1 MTTPDS
7 STFFKKENRTL
18 MSGLAGLIDHTLLK
32 SNIDKQQINDLC
44 ADAIENEF
52 AAVCIPPYYVNVAAA
67 LLQDSKIK
75 VATVI
80 GFPMG
85 YATVFAKVEEIKR
98 AIQDGA
104 DEIDAVLN
112 ISAVKDGSWNYV
124 TNEIQSFTRAAHLKG
139 KILKLIIEAA
149 VLTDEQ
155 IQKVCEI
162 ANAEKVDY
170 IKTSTGY
177 NGGATA
183 EMVTQIKK
191 YLDSSIKIKASGGI
205 RTKAQA
211 ISLIDAGAQRIGTSA
226 SIDII

>member
-1 MTTPDS
+1 
-7 STFFKKENRTL
+7 

-32 SNIDKQQINDLC
+32 SNIDKQQIENLC

-52 AAVCIPPYYVNVAAA
+52 AAVCIPPYYVSNAASLLRDSNV
-67 LLQDSKIK
+67 K

-85 YATVFAKVEEIKR
+85 YATLFAKVEEIKR

-155 IQKVCEI
+155 VKKVCEI
-162 ANAEKVDY
+162 ANTEKVDFV
-170 IKTSTGY
+170 KTSTGY
-177 NGGATA
+177 NGGATT
-183 EMVTQIKK
+183 EMVSQLKK
-191 YLDSSIKIKASGGI
+191 YLNDSIKIKASGGI

-226 SIDII
+226 SKDII

>member
-1 MTTPDS
+1 M
-7 STFFKKENRTL
+7 N
-18 MSGLAGLIDHTLLK
+18 GLAGLIDHTLLK

>member
-1 MTTPDS
+1 M
-7 STFFKKENRTL
+7 L

-32 SNIDKQQINDLC
+32 SNINKQQIENLC

-52 AAVCIPPYYVNVAAA
+52 AAVCIPPYYVSNAATMLKDSNV
-67 LLQDSKIK
+67 K

-162 ANAEKVDY
+162 ANTEKVDFV
-170 IKTSTGY
+170 KTSTGY

-183 EMVTQIKK
+183 EMVSQLKK
-191 YLDSSIKIKASGGI
+191 YLNDSIKIKASGGI

>member
-1 MTTPDS
+1 
-7 STFFKKENRTL
+7 

-32 SNIDKQQINDLC
+32 SNIGKQQIDTLC

-52 AAVCIPPYYVNVAAA
+52 AAVCIPPYYVSLAAG
-67 LLQDSKIK
+67 LLKDSKVK

-112 ISAVKDGSWNYV
+112 ISAVKDGTWNYV

-149 VLTDEQ
+149 VLTEEQ
-155 IQKVCEI
+155 IQKICEI
-162 ANAEKVDY
+162 ANTEKVDY

-183 EMVTQIKK
+183 EMVSQLKK
-191 YLDSSIKIKASGGI
+191 FLDEDIKIKASGGI

-226 SIDII
+226 SKDII

>member
-1 MTTPDS
+1 
-7 STFFKKENRTL
+7 

-32 SNIDKQQINDLC
+32 SNIDKQQIENLC

-52 AAVCIPPYYVNVAAA
+52 AAVCIPPYYVSNAASLLKDSNV
-67 LLQDSKIK
+67 K

-85 YATVFAKVEEIKR
+85 YATLFAKVEEIKR

-155 IQKVCEI
+155 VRKVCEI
-162 ANAEKVDY
+162 ANTEKVDFV
-170 IKTSTGY
+170 KTSTGY
-177 NGGATA
+177 NGGATT
-183 EMVTQIKK
+183 EMVSQLKE
-191 YLDSSIKIKASGGI
+191 YLNDSIKIKASGGI

-226 SIDII
+226 SKDII